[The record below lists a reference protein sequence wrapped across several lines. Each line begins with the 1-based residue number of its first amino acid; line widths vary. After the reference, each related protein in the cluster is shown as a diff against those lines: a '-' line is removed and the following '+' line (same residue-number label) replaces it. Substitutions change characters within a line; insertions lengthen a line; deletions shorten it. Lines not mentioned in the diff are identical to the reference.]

1 MCEPLVMDNPGL
13 TQTGKQKSLFIG
25 LIALFILHSNAWAQ
39 GNKDRADSLTNEIAK
54 TTSDSIRLVNLIELS
69 KEYQF
74 NDFTRA
80 RNLVEEAYQLA
91 EAKNFIWGKLEALK
105 QKSFLSTIRGDFVTA
120 LNYDKTRLPIAISSN
135 DSIHI
140 TSSLNFLGN
149 DYINLGEYDEAY
161 YYFTQSYKIARAI
174 KDSIQLAIALHNVG
188 IVFKELSQFDLSL
201 DHFKLSS
208 KISELSEDLDGPAY
222 TLNEVGDVYFRK
234 GEYDS
239 AENALL
245 NALTLTRQRE
255 IRILEPEIISRLA
268 RLYLSMD
275 DFRRSSAYYDSLE
288 MLHDKTQNEF
298 GLAEAQ
304 LGKGKLLL
312 SQKEYDGASNLILE
326 ALSIAKRLDARSL
339 EIDCLNTLS
348 ALSEGR
354 GDYQNALMYNK
365 QSKSL
370 QDSLFSQDMMQKI
383 FQDQVARQTESK
395 DLMIAELSETQARQ
409 ALELKRQSF
418 LRNIMVVVLALTVFL
433 LFTVYQSGQRRR
445 RINKLL
451 LEHQNEMKKRS
462 LELEQLNQVKDKFF
476 SVISHDL
483 RSPINALSAIL
494 DLMAKNQIRP
504 DELPKLTQELQ
515 LQFSHTKNLINNLLD
530 WALLQM
536 DKLRIQAVKV
546 DLQALVADNFT
557 LLSSLHLKKIK
568 LTNLIPEGTFA
579 YADLNMTSLVFR
591 NLILNGIKF
600 TEPGGEIK
608 VKVESQGNDL
618 VVAVQDNGVGINP
631 EVQKILFEKT
641 SGYSTRGTANEKG
654 TGLGLILC
662 KEFVERNNGRIW
674 VKSEEGKGSTFYF
687 SVAKF
692 TEHAPMAY

>member
-275 DFRRSSAYYDSLE
+275 DFRRSSAYYDTLE